1 MAYQMCR
8 EYHSWM
14 YEKWPGLFRDLS
26 KQRICKDTL
35 KQRICRGISQDL
47 YFVGPIFFSPFKR
60 SKLYKSYEIFNGS
73 MQVFLK

>member
-35 KQRICRGISQDL
+35 KQRICRGISQDS
-47 YFVGPIFFSPFKR
+47 YFVGPIFFLLLKDQSFINPMK
-60 SKLYKSYEIFNGS
+60 
-73 MQVFLK
+73 FLMVRCKFF